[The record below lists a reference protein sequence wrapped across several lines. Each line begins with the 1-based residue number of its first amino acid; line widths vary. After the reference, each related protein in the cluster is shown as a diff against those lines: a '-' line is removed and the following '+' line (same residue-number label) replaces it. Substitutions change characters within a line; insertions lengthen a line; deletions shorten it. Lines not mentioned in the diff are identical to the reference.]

1 MTYWLSTAAMVLVPL
16 AAFVWF
22 LVSLIVCLKTPKGH
36 EKRKAREI
44 ALFIA
49 GLAGIVFVILPL
61 VFIAMMY
68 VSVMFYM

>member
-1 MTYWLSTAAMVLVPL
+1 MTYWWSMAAMVLVPL

-22 LVSLIVCLKTPKGH
+22 IVSLIVCLRTPKTH

-44 ALFIA
+44 TLFIA